1 MLELKKISVSHKSIQ
16 SKDSKKSNKSIK
28 MKSVKGSKEQK
39 FSSNEF
45 ENHEAQVKPEEQMQV
60 KFNSNDF
67 EK

>member
-45 ENHEAQVKPEEQMQV
+45 ENHEAHVKLE
-60 KFNSNDF
+60 
-67 EK
+67 